1 MGKVRNREGKRIEE
15 MLELTTMGNEP
26 FGVVVLIYSFS
37 NEEND
42 RESQK

>member
-26 FGVVVLIYSFS
+26 VGVVDLIYPFS
-37 NEEND
+37 NEQND
-42 RESQK
+42 GEFRK

>member
-26 FGVVVLIYSFS
+26 VGVVDLSCSFS